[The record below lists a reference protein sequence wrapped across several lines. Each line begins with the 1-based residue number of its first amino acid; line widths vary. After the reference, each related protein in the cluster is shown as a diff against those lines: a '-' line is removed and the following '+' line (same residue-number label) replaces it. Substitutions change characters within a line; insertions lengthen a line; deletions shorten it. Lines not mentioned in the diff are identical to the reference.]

1 MRRLIVDEPVSRAAI
16 WSRRLSVFALSAT
29 GVAVGLSRFGAAAPA
44 SALTVF
50 GAALALAF
58 LALLLSASA
67 AVVIWRTGR
76 RGVGQ
81 AAIGCLISLALI
93 AYPGFLAV
101 RAVTLPP
108 VTQISTDL
116 DNPPGFLTSSRA
128 RAARAGRTPA
138 TFTADDAAAQ
148 RVGYPEIQPV
158 MVDMEAAQA
167 FQLVLRVVRDLGWRV
182 VDSTP
187 PNLRGDGVAHVD
199 LIDKSLFFGFAD
211 DIAIRIAPQAN
222 QTRID
227 LRSTTSLGK
236 HDFGANARRIR
247 RFVAATL
254 DASEQ
259 R

>member
-1 MRRLIVDEPVSRAAI
+1 MRRLIVQEPVSRAAI
-16 WSRRLSVFALSAT
+16 WCRRLAVFAVAAT
-29 GVAVGLSRFGAAAPA
+29 GVAIGLARFGAAAPA
-44 SALTVF
+44 SALTIF

-67 AVVIWRTGR
+67 GVVVWRTGR

-81 AAIGCLISLALI
+81 AAVGCLLSLVLI
-93 AYPGFLAV
+93 GYPAFLAF
-101 RAVTLPP
+101 RAVTLPA

-116 DNPPGFLTSSRA
+116 DNPPGFLLSSRA
-128 RAARAGRTPA
+128 RSSRAGRTPA
-138 TFTADDAAAQ
+138 PFTAENARAQ
-148 RVGYPEIQPV
+148 REGYPEIQPV
-158 MVDMEAAQA
+158 VVDMEALQA
-167 FQLVLRVVRDLGWRV
+167 YQLVLRIVKDLGWRT

-199 LIDKSLFFGFAD
+199 AIDRTLFFGFAD

-227 LRSTTSLGK
+227 LRSTSNLGK

-247 RFVAATL
+247 RFAAAVQEAG
-254 DASEQ
+254 DQ

>member
-29 GVAVGLSRFGAAAPA
+29 GVAIGLSRLGAAEPV
-44 SALTVF
+44 SVLTVF

-81 AAIGCLISLALI
+81 AAIGCLLSLALI
-93 AYPGFLAV
+93 GYPGFLAV
-101 RAVTLPP
+101 RAVTLPA

-128 RAARAGRTPA
+128 RSARAGRAPA
-138 TFTADDAAAQ
+138 AFTAENARAQ
-148 RVGYPEIQPV
+148 REGYPEIQPIL
-158 MVDMEAAQA
+158 VDMEALQA
-167 FQLVLRVVRDLGWRV
+167 YQLVLRLLKDLGWRI

-199 LIDKSLFFGFAD
+199 AIDKTLFFGFSD

-227 LRSTTSLGK
+227 LRATTSLGK

-247 RFVAATL
+247 RFVAAVQ
-254 DASEQ
+254 DASEA